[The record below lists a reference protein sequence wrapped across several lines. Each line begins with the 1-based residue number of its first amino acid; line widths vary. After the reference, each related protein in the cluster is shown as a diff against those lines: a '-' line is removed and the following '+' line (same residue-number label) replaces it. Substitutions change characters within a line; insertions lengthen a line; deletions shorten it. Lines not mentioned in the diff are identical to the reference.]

1 MRIVLVEPS
10 RTVRRIV
17 TGMIEAWGHDVC
29 SAVDA
34 GEALDHVQADKSIR
48 AVITSA
54 ELASSSGVRL
64 VADARRLA
72 GTQRPLYIIMMSST
86 DERAKMVQALDNG
99 ADDFISKP
107 PAPEELR
114 ARLRAADRITTMQA
128 ELIALA
134 STDSLTGLLTR
145 RAFVG
150 AAEDMLERAKSGH
163 PLSVLVCDLDRFKA
177 INDTY
182 GHEVGDAVLQ
192 KVSAEIKSIG
202 VPAGRLGGEEVA
214 MLLAARLD
222 EAVAL
227 AERFRQSV
235 GALAIEVAG
244 EAIAVT
250 CSVGAA
256 EWKPD
261 EGIDALLRR
270 ADLALYEAKRA
281 GRNRVVA
288 EASSLSQDRSQ
299 HHQGWR
305 GITQLAAC
313 G

>member
-1 MRIVLVEPS
+1 MRIALVEPS

-29 SAVDA
+29 SFVDG

-48 AVITSA
+48 ALITSA

-64 VADARRLA
+64 VADARCLA
-72 GTQRPLYIIMMSST
+72 GTQRSLYIIMMSST

-150 AAEDMLERAKSGH
+150 AAAEMLERAKSGH

-177 INDTY
+177 INDGY

-192 KVSAEIKSIG
+192 TVSAEVKSIG
-202 VPAGRLGGEEVA
+202 APAGRLGGEEVA
-214 MLLAARLD
+214 LLLEARLD

-227 AERFRQSV
+227 AERLRQSV
-235 GALAIEVAG
+235 GALVIEAAG
-244 EAIAVT
+244 ETIAVT
-250 CSVGAA
+250 CSIGAA
-256 EWKPD
+256 EWRPD
-261 EGIDALLRR
+261 ESIDALLRR

-281 GRNRVVA
+281 GRDRVVLA
-288 EASSLSQDRSQ
+288 DTFALSQE
-299 HHQGWR
+299 HQGWR
-305 GITQLAAC
+305 GVARLAARA
-313 G
+313 